1 MHIFVMNCLARI
13 DGLPDVAN
21 EEKAQ
26 EIIEMD
32 KSMIE
37 NRPGFIEWE
46 KQELKWFDKM
56 GGNNKTGL
64 YQRMKLLKMGHR
76 K

>member
-1 MHIFVMNCLARI
+1 MNCLARI

-64 YQRMKLLKMGHR
+64 GQRMKLLTMGHR